1 MRTPA
6 GTECP
11 HFYADFQRGRHRQE
25 CRLIER
31 TPEAG
36 HWTADLCS
44 RCPVP
49 RIVMANAC
57 PHLMLEA
64 RVRARIL
71 GLGRRVEITASCTK
85 SLETVTEP
93 EVGCSQCH
101 EELGR
106 LGDNWEVA

>member
-11 HFYADFQRGRHRQE
+11 HFYADFQRGRRRQE
-25 CRLIER
+25 CRLIQR
-31 TPEAG
+31 TPWAAR
-36 HWTADLCS
+36 WPPDLCG

-49 RIVMANAC
+49 RIVLANAC
-57 PHLMLEA
+57 PHLVLEA
-64 RVRARIL
+64 RVHAGIL

-85 SLETVTEP
+85 SLETVAEP

-101 EELGR
+101 EELAD
-106 LGDNWEVA
+106 LG